1 MADSESQDFEF
12 DISDLDVEEISSNE
26 PEAIAVP
33 EVSEVTAR
41 ETEFE
46 EESKAP
52 DEINDDWSIAD
63 LEISSDAVAESV
75 GVEADV
81 SDSEVEVPNVVESS
95 TPSPGIQEVEE
106 SPKAVA
112 SNPVAKKP
120 KRTLKKSGWG
130 DLMDSAEDLLDEVE
144 ELDLNEQPLVDEA
157 EFQAVVEHI
166 QEDRAQRARKRS
178 GDTRRPAPPST
189 QMTEDEESDK
199 LPGQDEVVSEL
210 EDSLDVVTSLAEEAM
225 EALDDAGIE
234 ELDEEPDVVSDG
246 IEDFSSDDD
255 VDVVSDSVEDSD
267 SEEDVAAE
275 ADDISEEPVAEVVG
289 GLEEVGDDDLEDTDE
304 SDVVGDL
311 FVGDGD
317 SDEVSLSAKE
327 FGSAEGDFAET
338 DAVSEDPTAEVVGG
352 LEEVSDDEEDEMT
365 AAAASLFIDDDDD
378 DDLDNLLGTP
388 EVDASGGEEF
398 AVPPAD
404 LPESDDDLEEED
416 ESMPAIDAILGE
428 NDDDDDMGVDALLD
442 SIGIPDDSEGENDGD
457 DSELS
462 DDDILL
468 QAASLMNGGSVPEGV
483 EELVTDASE
492 DAEEESD
499 EDDDDMMVM
508 PSAQD
513 LMPEAEEADEEK
525 EKPKSGNVA
534 DRAGDLPATPPAPEV
549 LDDDEEEEGD
559 PFAESAEGGDP
570 FASDSLDGFNIDLDS
585 AEADPMMMEDAEDS
599 FSAEESKDEES
610 NAAEDLSDQEGDAKS
625 EDVKEEPPA
634 SDSKEKEEVKAKP
647 SKVRTL
653 IRSLPFAAAIAL
665 VAIGWIAMTFKQEI
679 VEHAIG
685 YDEDGSILVNGIR
698 LIASHAIEGF
708 DERDLY
714 HFQWL
719 DSDVRQVADN
729 EIRVNM
735 TLGAKLKEDL
745 FAPVPERRAR
755 TRFSFE
761 GDELM
766 HAENFAY
773 TKAPALLDEFP
784 QETWGQLYELS
795 TPKDS
800 VLRMRVGYK
809 LVRPASDVDWV
820 LDGVKVRGYDGDLE
834 WHEGKKVSSFGK
846 HAYNVNSLDFKE
858 AVSSYN
864 RKAVQF
870 IKSTEDFK
878 ESELGRVAENKR
890 LQKEMR
896 SDVAN
901 SFSQGTFFQGVVI
914 NGKDSAEAAEVV
926 LVITESENEGSLLR
940 GVIKLQDGSG
950 ASKHFTGSLQFEGSV
965 EHPEGYLKL
974 TTVSFDGVAP
984 SNSKMAFFDPMSTTR
999 MSLRMDGENLE
1010 GDSSD
1015 VSLRLARNM

>member
-1 MADSESQDFEF
+1 M
-12 DISDLDVEEISSNE
+12 
-26 PEAIAVP
+26 
-33 EVSEVTAR
+33 
-41 ETEFE
+41 
-46 EESKAP
+46 
-52 DEINDDWSIAD
+52 
-63 LEISSDAVAESV
+63 
-75 GVEADV
+75 V
-81 SDSEVEVPNVVESS
+81 SDSVEDSDSEEDVAAEVDDVSEEPAAEVVGGLE
-95 TPSPGIQEVEE
+95 EV
-106 SPKAVA
+106 
-112 SNPVAKKP
+112 
-120 KRTLKKSGWG
+120 G
-130 DLMDSAEDLLDEVE
+130 DDDLEDLD
-144 ELDLNEQPLVDEA
+144 
-157 EFQAVVEHI
+157 
-166 QEDRAQRARKRS
+166 
-178 GDTRRPAPPST
+178 
-189 QMTEDEESDK
+189 ESDAASD
-199 LPGQDEVVSEL
+199 LFVEDDE
-210 EDSLDVVTSLAEEAM
+210 
-225 EALDDAGIE
+225 
-234 ELDEEPDVVSDG
+234 P
-246 IEDFSSDDD
+246 
-255 VDVVSDSVEDSD
+255 DVVSDSVEDSD